1 MECAKSRPRAPQRL
15 HNLRVS
21 SLSEPFAT
29 AEFRGLWFARG
40 LSLLGDQLARVAL
53 SVLVFERTGSAAW
66 TGLVYALTYLP
77 YLAGPLFAGI
87 ADRRSRRTLMIVID
101 LARAGLVALMAVRGM
116 PLPVMCLLLVLV
128 TAVSPLYDAAR
139 SATLPNILSK
149 ELYPTGLAI
158 FSMTTEGAQVLGFA
172 CGGLLVAGLGARP
185 ALALDA
191 LTYLV
196 SGVVV
201 LATVQPRHAPARGS
215 RETGRTALRA
225 ATGLVFGSPR
235 MRALV
240 SLAWINAFW
249 IVPEGLAA
257 PYAAHVG
264 GGPVAVGILLAAIP
278 CGCTVGAALLVRF
291 APHERR
297 LQLMGPL
304 ALLASAPL
312 LACLLHPGLAVTVA
326 LWFVCGLGTAYNV
339 PANAGFVQGLPDVRR
354 AQAISLATTG
364 IVMGQG
370 LAVLVG
376 GLLGGVFGPAAV
388 VGGAGA
394 LGVVVVLALSATW
407 LRTPQ
412 VIDLRD
418 AAPVPAPAPAPA
430 IAG

>member
-1 MECAKSRPRAPQRL
+1 
-15 HNLRVS
+15 VS
-21 SLSEPFAT
+21 SLTEPFAN
-29 AEFRGLWFARG
+29 AEFRGMWFARG

-87 ADRRSRRTLMIVID
+87 ADRRSRRAVMVLID
-101 LARAGLVALMAVRGM
+101 LARAVLVALMAIRGM
-116 PLPVMCLLLVLV
+116 PLPVMCLLLVVV

-139 SATLPNILSK
+139 SATLPNVLSD

-172 CGGLLVAGLGARP
+172 CGGFLVATLGARP

-196 SGVVV
+196 SGAVV
-201 LATVQPRHAPARGS
+201 LATVKRRRAPAAGTV
-215 RETGRTALRA
+215 EAGRAALRA
-225 ATGLVFGSPR
+225 ATRLVFGSPR

-249 IVPEGLAA
+249 LVPEGLAA
-257 PYAAHVG
+257 PYAAHLG

-278 CGCTVGAALLVRF
+278 CGCTVGAGLLTRF
-291 APHERR
+291 ADHERR

-304 ALLASAPL
+304 AFVAAVPL
-312 LACLLHPGLAVTVA
+312 MACLFHPGLALTVA

-339 PANAGFVQGLPDVRR
+339 PANSGFVQGLPDVRR
-354 AQAISLATTG
+354 AQAISLAMTG

-370 LAVLVG
+370 VAVLVG
-376 GLLGGVFGPAAV
+376 GVLGGIFGPAVV

-394 LGVVVVLALSATW
+394 LGVVVVAALSLTW

-412 VIDLRD
+412 VVDLRD
-418 AAPVPAPAPAPA
+418 GAATTAPVAAPAVS
-430 IAG
+430 G

>member
-1 MECAKSRPRAPQRL
+1 VGQQHNHRVPRL
-15 HNLRVS
+15 T
-21 SLSEPFAT
+21 EPFET
-29 AEFRGLWFARG
+29 AEFRGLWLARG

-53 SVLVFERTGSAAW
+53 SVLVYERTGSAAW

-77 YLAGPLFAGI
+77 YLAGPLVAGI
-87 ADRRSRRTLMIVID
+87 ADRRSRRTVMIVID
-101 LARAGLVALMAVRGM
+101 LLRAGLVGLMAVRGM

-139 SATLPNILSK
+139 SATLPNILSR

-172 CGGLLVAGLGARP
+172 CGGLLVAGVGARP

-196 SGVVV
+196 SGALVI
-201 LATVQPRHAPARGS
+201 ATVRPRRAPASGS
-215 RETGRTALRA
+215 RESGLSALRA
-225 ATGLVFGSPR
+225 ASGLVFGSPR

-257 PYAAHVG
+257 PYAAHLG

-278 CGCTVGAALLVRF
+278 CGCTVGAALLTRF
-291 APHERR
+291 ADQDKR

-312 LACLLHPGLAVTVA
+312 LACLLQPGLVVTVA

-339 PANAGFVQGLPDVRR
+339 PANSGFVQGLPDLRR

-364 IVMGQG
+364 IVLGQG

-376 GLLGGVFGPAAV
+376 GLLGGAFSPAAV

-394 LGVVVVLALSATW
+394 LGVVVVTLLSFTW

-412 VIDLRD
+412 VVDLRD
-418 AAPVPAPAPAPA
+418 TAAAPAPAPA
-430 IAG
+430 AAG